1 MGRTGW
7 WTAVVVA
14 LGLAGAP
21 ARAAEA
27 PSLPAFELT
36 ALDGQPVGSSSL
48 VVPGRSLVL
57 YLSPNAAGSHAL
69 LGSLR
74 AEDPLSRVAVIV
86 GGSKEEAQA
95 LARSVPELKGAR
107 FFADPGRSAFAA
119 LSLRGVPATM
129 GLRDGKLVW
138 TWLGAGEDAAALRS
152 RLVGWLR

>member
-1 MGRTGW
+1 MRRVGW
-7 WTAVVVA
+7 AAVFVV
-14 LGLAGAP
+14 LGFAGAP
-21 ARAAEA
+21 PSRAVEGA
-27 PSLPAFELT
+27 SLPAFELLD
-36 ALDGQPVGSSSL
+36 LDGQTVGSSAL
-48 VVPGRSLVL
+48 AVPGRSLVL

-95 LARSVPELKGAR
+95 LVRSVPELAGAR

-119 LSLRGVPATM
+119 LSLHGVPATM
-129 GLRDGKLVW
+129 GLRDGKLAW
-138 TWLGAGEDAAALRS
+138 TWLGAEEDAAAVRS

>member
-7 WTAVVVA
+7 WAAVGVV
-14 LGLAGAP
+14 LVLAGAP

-36 ALDGQPVGSSSL
+36 DLDGQPVGSSSL
-48 VVPGRSLVL
+48 ALPGRSLVL
-57 YLSPNAAGSHAL
+57 YLSPNAAGSHTL

-95 LARSVPELKGAR
+95 LARSVPELAGAR
-107 FFADPGRSAFAA
+107 FFADPGRRAFAA

-129 GLRDGKLVW
+129 GLRDGKLAW
-138 TWLGAGEDAAALRS
+138 TWLGAEEDAAAVRS
-152 RLVGWLR
+152 RLVGWIR

>member
-7 WTAVVVA
+7 WAAVGVVLVL
-14 LGLAGAP
+14 LGVPVRAGED
-21 ARAAEA
+21 RQ
-27 PSLPAFELT
+27 LPEFQVT
-36 ALDGQPVGSSSL
+36 DLDGQAVAFSSL

-57 YLSPNAAGSHAL
+57 YLSPNAAGIHAL

-95 LARSVPELKGAR
+95 LARSVPELAGAR
-107 FFADPGRSAFAA
+107 FFADPGRRAFAA

-129 GLRDGKLVW
+129 GLRDGKLAW
-138 TWLGAGEDAAALRS
+138 TWLGAEEDAAAVRS
-152 RLVGWLR
+152 RLVGWIR